1 MGRSRIFV
9 IVPAA
14 GSGSRY
20 GAGLPKQYA
29 LLDGRPL
36 IAHTLERLRALNPAA
51 LVVALAPD
59 DAGWETHMGGEPGVE
74 IARCGGATRAATV
87 RNALDTLA
95 SRCADDDY
103 VAVHDA
109 ARACVPHDAL
119 QRLVA
124 ALADDPVG
132 GLLALPVSDTLKR
145 SAGDTPVRSAGT
157 ADRNGLWLAQTPQMF
172 RAGLL
177 RGALSAQGAA
187 DCTDEAEAIE
197 RAGHAPRLV
206 TGSSRNIKVTY
217 AADLPLAE
225 AILASEKAPAAHG

>member
-1 MGRSRIFV
+1 MGRPRIFV

-36 IAHTLERLRALNPAA
+36 IAHTLQRLRALDPAA
-51 LVVALAPD
+51 LLVALAPGD
-59 DAGWETHMGGEPGVE
+59 GAWERWMGGEPGVE
-74 IARCGGATRAATV
+74 VARCGGATRAATV

-95 SRCADDDY
+95 SRCTDDDF

-109 ARACVPHDAL
+109 ARACVPLDAL

-145 SAGDTPVRSAGT
+145 SAGETPVRSAGT

-177 RGALSAQGAA
+177 RKALAAHGAT

-197 RAGHAPRLV
+197 RAGLAPVLV

-217 AADLPLAE
+217 AADLALAE
-225 AILASEKAPAAHG
+225 ALVASERSHDAYH

>member
-1 MGRSRIFV
+1 MGRPRIFV

-20 GAGLPKQYA
+20 GASVPKQYA

-36 IAHTLERLRALNPAA
+36 IAHTLERLRALNPVA

-109 ARACVPHDAL
+109 ARACVPHDTL
-119 QRLVA
+119 RRLVA

-177 RGALSAQGAA
+177 RGALSAHGAA

-197 RAGHAPRLV
+197 RAGHAPVLV
-206 TGSSRNIKVTY
+206 MGSSRNIKVTY

-225 AILASEKAPAAHG
+225 AILASDKAPAVHR

>member
-1 MGRSRIFV
+1 M

-20 GAGLPKQYA
+20 GPGLPKQYA

-36 IAHTLERLRALNPAA
+36 IFHTLERMRSLQPVA

-59 DAGWETHMGGEPGVE
+59 DAAWEQRIGGAPGVE

-95 SRCADDDY
+95 SRCGDDDF

-109 ARACVPHDAL
+109 ARACVPLDAL

-124 ALADDPVG
+124 ALAD
-132 GLLALPVSDTLKR
+132 
-145 SAGDTPVRSAGT
+145 
-157 ADRNGLWLAQTPQMF
+157 
-172 RAGLL
+172 
-177 RGALSAQGAA
+177 
-187 DCTDEAEAIE
+187 E
-197 RAGHAPRLV
+197 
-206 TGSSRNIKVTY
+206 
-217 AADLPLAE
+217 PLARE
-225 AILASEKAPAAHG
+225 DPAWAIGRAAIARRPLPPGGDNAAIGADVQMVILR

>member
-1 MGRSRIFV
+1 MARPRIFV

-36 IAHTLERLRALNPAA
+36 IAHTLERLRTLNPAA
-51 LVVALAPD
+51 LMVALAAR
-59 DAGWETHMGGEPGVE
+59 DAGWEQHMGGAPGVE
-74 IARCGGATRAATV
+74 IARCGGTTRAATV

-95 SRCADDDY
+95 SRCADDDF

-109 ARACVPHDAL
+109 ARACVPLDAL
-119 QRLVA
+119 QRMVV

-145 SAGDTPVRSAGT
+145 SAGETPVRSAGT

-177 RGALSAQGAA
+177 RGALAAQGAS

-197 RAGHAPRLV
+197 RAGFAPVLV
-206 TGSSRNIKVTY
+206 MGSSRNIKVTY

-225 AILASEKAPAAHG
+225 AILSSEKALALHR